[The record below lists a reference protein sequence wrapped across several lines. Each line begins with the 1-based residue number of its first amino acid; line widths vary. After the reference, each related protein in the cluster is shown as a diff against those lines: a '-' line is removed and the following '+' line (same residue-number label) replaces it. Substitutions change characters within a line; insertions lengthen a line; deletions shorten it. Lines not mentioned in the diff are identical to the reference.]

1 MDETAERDVASPE
14 AQDETAERDVASP
27 EAQDVAAGP
36 PRDDAPDDAPDPA
49 GPSAV
54 PVFRVMNFESVLY
67 DLADPS
73 PFVHLQEAES
83 PFRYLA
89 IPVATADAIA
99 VHAAHIQVSGRRPT
113 THELLAA
120 ALARARVDVIA
131 ARVVRYEGGVFFAE
145 LDLMTPHGREV
156 LDCRTSDALA
166 LALRQGVPA
175 PILCAEEVLQA
186 YYT

>member
-1 MDETAERDVASPE
+1 MDETAERDVASFEPE
-14 AQDETAERDVASP
+14 VADEAPREP
-27 EAQDVAAGP
+27 E
-36 PRDDAPDDAPDPA
+36 PDDAPAAEGTP
-49 GPSAV
+49 P
-54 PVFRVMNFESVLY
+54 PVLRVMSFESVLY

-99 VHAAHIQVSGRRPT
+99 VHAAHIQVTGRRPT

-131 ARVVRYEGGVFFAE
+131 ARIVRYEGGVFFAE

-156 LDCRTSDALA
+156 LDCRVSDALA

>member
-1 MDETAERDVASPE
+1 MDETAERDVASLEGE
-14 AQDETAERDVASP
+14 AVAAAADETARASEP
-27 EAQDVAAGP
+27 E
-36 PRDDAPDDAPDPA
+36 DAPAAEETPA
-49 GPSAV
+49 A
-54 PVFRVMNFESVLY
+54 PVFRVMSFESVLY

-89 IPVATADAIA
+89 IPVATVDAIA
-99 VHAAHIQVSGRRPT
+99 VHAAHIQVTGRRPT

-131 ARVVRYEGGVFFAE
+131 ARIVRYEGGVFFAE

-156 LDCRTSDALA
+156 LDCRASDALA
-166 LALRQGVPA
+166 LALRQSVPA

>member
-1 MDETAERDVASPE
+1 MDETAERDVAALE
-14 AQDETAERDVASP
+14 AEAPPALDDPAAGPASEVASP
-27 EAQDVAAGP
+27 SGADSGPGESQGEAP
-36 PRDDAPDDAPDPA
+36 E
-49 GPSAV
+49 AV
-54 PVFRVMNFESVLY
+54 VLRVMHFESVLY

-73 PFVHLQEAES
+73 PYVHLQEAES

-89 IPVATADAIA
+89 IPVATVDAIA
-99 VHAAHIQVSGRRPT
+99 VHAAHIQVTGRRPT
-113 THELLAA
+113 THELLAG

-131 ARVVRYEGGVFFAE
+131 ARIVRYESGVFFAE

-156 LDCRTSDALA
+156 LDCRASDALA
-166 LALRQGVPA
+166 LALRQSVPA

>member
-1 MDETAERDVASPE
+1 MHETAERDVAALE
-14 AQDETAERDVASP
+14 APAPPGLDDGPAS
-27 EAQDVAAGP
+27 
-36 PRDDAPDDAPDPA
+36 APDAHPGPEERGDEAPE
-49 GPSAV
+49 GV
-54 PVFRVMNFESVLY
+54 VLRVMHFESVLY

-73 PFVHLQEAES
+73 PYVHLQEAES

-99 VHAAHIQVSGRRPT
+99 LHAAHIQVTGRRPT
-113 THELLAA
+113 THELLAT

-131 ARVVRYEGGVFFAE
+131 ARIVRYEGGVFFAE

-156 LDCRTSDALA
+156 LDSRASDALV
-166 LALRQGVPA
+166 LALRQSVPA
-175 PILCAEEVLQA
+175 PILCAEEVLRA